1 MRPFTP
7 PKRRYGA
14 IDITPLIDVVFMLLL
29 FFVLTSVFV
38 EPAVPVDL
46 HVSREQQWPQ
56 TAEMTVV
63 IDADE
68 RIFVNGDLTEL
79 ADLEPRLRLVR
90 AVDEAVIRSDSA
102 VPYGLFFAVVDVLR
116 RNGIEQ
122 LHLAHRVGTDGQ

>member
-1 MRPFTP
+1 MKPFTP
-7 PKRRYGA
+7 PKRRSGA

-46 HVSREQQWPQ
+46 PVSREQQRPQ
-56 TAEMTVV
+56 TPEMTVV
-63 IDADE
+63 IDADT
-68 RIFVNGDLTEL
+68 RIFVNGDLTEF
-79 ADLEPRLRLVR
+79 ADLESRLRMAGVTN
-90 AVDEAVIRSDSA
+90 EAVVRSDSA

-122 LHLAHRVGTDGQ
+122 LHLAHRVGTDGE